1 MLKTKNVKAILLAS
15 VFAATLGVGA
25 TRANAQD
32 NQPNKSQW
40 VVGSLEDGSYCH
52 LKFPAIRQSTLYTAH
67 PELKSVSSGDAIDYY
82 GPCNHDPLGAD
93 EIQSQRDELNMQCQV
108 NYGGSD

>member
-1 MLKTKNVKAILLAS
+1 MLKTKNVKPILLGF

-25 TRANAQD
+25 TKANALD
-32 NQPNKSQW
+32 NQPSNNQW
-40 VVGSLEDGSYCH
+40 VQGSLEDGSYCH

-67 PELKSVSSGDAIDYY
+67 PELKSASSGDMVDYY

-93 EIQSQRDELNMQCQV
+93 EIQSQRDELNMQWQV